1 MALTVRTTAAPRITT
16 TVRKT
21 TLSGT
26 KLEEIGDIDTDELQ
40 DGYTLVYDAAT
51 DKWVAQAVAGV
62 TNIDG
67 GTF

>member
-1 MALTVRTTAAPRITT
+1 MALTVKTTAAPRVTT

-26 KLEEIGDIDTDELQ
+26 KLEQIGDIDTDSLE
-40 DGYTLVYDAAT
+40 DGYTLVYDAAA
-51 DKWVAQAVAGV
+51 DKWVAQAVTGV